1 MDESGSRGEQAATS
15 GIIRDGDARQ
25 VVFRPASLLPSG
37 EQFAIE
43 RGEQRAVVTEVG
55 ATLRSYQ
62 VGGREFLDTFAPE
75 ELGGGGRGQ
84 VLLPWPN
91 RIDHGRYQFGGRT
104 HQLPLSEP
112 QARNASHGLVR
123 WLRWTPLERAVDSIV
138 LGLLLHPQSGYPFT
152 LALELAYSLGGEGLV
167 VRTTARNAGATPLP
181 FGAGQHPYFTIGTAR
196 VDDARL
202 QLPARTCLITNDRM
216 IPTGRAAVEEAGLD
230 FRAARTIGATR
241 LDHCFTDLLPDD
253 DGRARVRLGHPDGA
267 PRVTLTLDAAYQ
279 FVQVYSGDTLP
290 DPDARRR
297 GLAIEPMTCPAN
309 AFNSGEGL
317 QVLEPGQTFTAAW
330 SANVE

>member
-1 MDESGSRGEQAATS
+1 MDESRSRVEQAATS
-15 GIIRDGDARQ
+15 GTTGDGDARQ
-25 VVFRPASLLPSG
+25 VVFRAASLLPSG

-43 RGEQRAVVTEVG
+43 HGGQRAVVTEVG

-84 VLLPWPN
+84 VLAPWPN
-91 RIDHGRYQFGGRT
+91 RIDRGRYEFGGRA

-112 QARNASHGLVR
+112 HAQNASHGLVR
-123 WLRWTPLERAVDSIV
+123 WLRWTPLERAADRIV
-138 LGLLLHPQSGYPFT
+138 LGVLLHPQSGYPFT
-152 LALELAYSLGGEGLV
+152 LALELAYSLGDDGLA

-181 FGAGQHPYFTIGTAR
+181 FGAGQHPYFTVGTAR
-196 VDDARL
+196 VDDAL
-202 QLPARTCLITNDRM
+202 LELPARTCLVTNDRM
-216 IPTGRAAVEEAGLD
+216 IPTGRADVAEAGLD
-230 FRAARTIGATR
+230 FRAARAIGATR
-241 LDHCFTDLLPDD
+241 LDHCFTDLLPDG
-253 DGRARVRLGHPDGA
+253 DGHARVRLSHPDGA

-290 DPDARRR
+290 NPDARRR

-317 QVLEPGQTFTAAW
+317 RVLEPGQTFTATW
-330 SANVE
+330 SVRVE